1 MKIGKYELHSLES
14 GELKLDGGAMYGVV
28 PKPLWERSSP
38 ADERNRIKLVT
49 RHLLLVSDDKKI
61 LIDTGSG
68 KNWDEKFEK
77 IYSVDTTTHDMLP
90 ALEKFGINRE
100 EITDVIITHLH
111 FDHVG
116 GAVMFESDK
125 IVPTFPNA
133 KYHVQKKQF
142 EWGLNPSDRDKAS
155 YFKDRYVP
163 LAEEGILNQ
172 FEGKTNFD
180 DNIELL
186 VMNGHTFS
194 QQIVKIS
201 DSSNTLLYCGD
212 LIPLSSHINLPYI
225 MGYDLQPLV
234 TLGEK
239 KELLPQAVDGNW
251 MLFFEH
257 DPEVA
262 AATITTT
269 EKGYAIKESFK
280 VI

>member
-1 MKIGKYELHSLES
+1 
-14 GELKLDGGAMYGVV
+14 
-28 PKPLWERSSP
+28 
-38 ADERNRIKLVT
+38 
-49 RHLLLVSDDKKI
+49 
-61 LIDTGSG
+61 
-68 KNWDEKFEK
+68 
-77 IYSVDTTTHDMLP
+77 MLP